1 MKKLVYFCLWMIV
14 SLTLSSAVI
23 AQNKNTAEFDKIL
36 SAQFKSD
43 GPGCAALVMEKGK
56 VIYRKGFGK
65 SDLELNVNIQPDMVF
80 RIGSITKQFTAV
92 AILQLEEKGKLSLQ
106 DEITKF
112 LPDFPTHGYKIT
124 VENLLTHTSGI
135 KDYTRMKEWTG
146 EMQRR
151 DMTPKEIVDFF
162 KDQPMDFEPGTKYEY
177 DNSGYILLGC
187 IIEKVS
193 GDSYA
198 RYLEKNI
205 FLPLGLKH
213 TFYENNTDIV
223 MNRVHGYS
231 KGDSGYMNSPYLSM
245 TQPYAAGSII
255 STVDDL
261 YTWTKGVRSGRII
274 KPETFEKAMVP
285 YKLKDGSS
293 TGYGYG
299 LVIGEIFGNPVI
311 WHNGGINGF
320 LTTGIYL
327 PVEDVFV
334 AVFSNCDAAS
344 PDNAAL
350 KMAGLASGKM
360 PVFKEI
366 AMDTLTLKKYTG
378 VYENP
383 AKEQRVI
390 SFKNGKLYSQRTGGQ
405 QFVLSAY
412 ADNRFFYNEG
422 MSFYEFRKDKDGKIT
437 SLEFQSLGQASSTW
451 AHTDKP
457 VPSHLE
463 ISIPP
468 DQLQKFTGEY
478 ELAPGFSIKV
488 TLEDAHLMGQA
499 TGQGKFEMFPES
511 PTIFFLKIVDAKVE
525 FIPADDGSIT
535 KMILHQNG
543 DHEGK
548 KIAKSEK

>member
-1 MKKLVYFCLWMIV
+1 MWMTV
-14 SLTLSSAVI
+14 SLTPSSAVI

-36 SAQFKSD
+36 SSQFKAD
-43 GPGCAALVMEKGK
+43 EPGCAALVMEKGK
-56 VIYRKGFGK
+56 VIYRKGIGK
-65 SDLELNVNIQPDMVF
+65 ADLELNVDIQPDMIF

-92 AILQLEEKGKLSLQ
+92 AILQLEEQGKLSLQ

-112 LPDFPTHGYKIT
+112 IPGYPTHGYKIT

-135 KDYTRMKEWTG
+135 KDYTRMKEWAG
-146 EMQRR
+146 EMQRK

-162 KDQPMDFEPGTKYEY
+162 KDQPMDFEPGTKYAY

-193 GDSYA
+193 GDTYA

-205 FLPLGLKH
+205 FGPLGLKH
-213 TFYENNTDIV
+213 TFYEKNTDIV
-223 MNRVHGYS
+223 MNRVKGYS

-245 TQPYAAGSII
+245 TQPYSAGSLL

-274 KPETFEKAMVP
+274 KPETFEKAIVP
-285 YKLKDGSS
+285 CKLKDGSS

-299 LVIGEIFGNPVI
+299 LVIGEIFGSPVI

-327 PVEDVFV
+327 PEEDVFV
-334 AVFSNCDAAS
+334 AVFSNCDANS
-344 PDNAAL
+344 PDNAAM
-350 KMAGLASGKM
+350 KMAAFASGKM

-366 AMDTLTLKKYTG
+366 AMDTITLRKYTG

-383 AKEQRVI
+383 SKEQRVI

-405 QFVLSAY
+405 QFLLSPY
-412 ADNRFFYNEG
+412 APGKFFYNDG
-422 MSFYEFRKDKDGKIT
+422 MSDYEFLTDKDGKIT
-437 SLEFQSLGQASSTW
+437 AVKFQNLGQASSTW
-451 AHTDKP
+451 VRTDKP
-457 VPSHLE
+457 APANVE
-463 ISIPP
+463 ISIGA
-468 DQLQKFTGEY
+468 DQMQKFIGEY
-478 ELAPGFSIKV
+478 ELAPGFSITV
-488 TLEDAHLMGQA
+488 TLEDGHLMGQA
-499 TGQGKFEMFPES
+499 TGQQKFEMFAES
-511 PTIFFLKIVDAKVE
+511 QNIFFLKIVDAKIE
-525 FIPADDGSIT
+525 FIADPDGNFT

-543 DHEGK
+543 EHEGK
-548 KIAKSEK
+548 KVAR